1 MDNGT
6 KRTSWVCQK
15 ANGTAMC
22 LMSMLLGLLLCVVS
36 CQKDDTLTS
45 EKEGTVSLLVN
56 LGTPQLSVSSRGVSD
71 DPKNEQNTW
80 TNWDLLVDGSRFYRV
95 TMLIVD
101 SNNQLVA
108 IKDWNDIANSL
119 PTHVSTTL
127 TGLQSNTT
135 YRMIV
140 VANYSSYDTWGG
152 LTAFPDIA
160 NLTVGS
166 NVSSTITNLNNYQL
180 PNAGTD
186 YVAAKQPQP
195 LSLVQEFTT
204 PTSGQMEVEGE
215 LVRTYARFR
224 IEIANRSEKYKL
236 TVNDLALGSATSKFG
251 YRTEPLLMVDDDQIP
266 VSDGN
271 LSVSSTDAMTPFTA
285 LEVPTLNDASGNS
298 KVAFDAYIY
307 ECKNTAGFEY
317 SLNVGYPIST
327 TTTKTVYQ
335 KGTGTTSPSS
345 GLYMI
350 GYGSNNYYLMANGTS
365 LTGTQIASN
374 VTELDATQYE
384 QVIWEVTMSGNSI
397 QIKSV
402 HDDKYI
408 NISQRLSTPT
418 VIISLSERLPA
429 GLMGLFL
436 RLDKGIASVCTDFLE
451 EFLTGISGSL
461 PSLRIKIA
469 AKGVLVSLRMP
480 FYITVEGRAGCPLE
494 YLELQCHG
502 TCPCHSSVIH
512 LILLPFQM
520 RDRLIQQSD
529 DIVHGLQERYA
540 REVHRFINVNRMV
553 QPWNAS
559 DIAKH
564 IEI

>member
-180 PNAGTD
+180 PNADTD
-186 YVAAKQPQP
+186 YIAAKQPQP

-204 PTSGQMEVEGE
+204 PASGQMEVEGE

-266 VSDGN
+266 ASDGN

-307 ECKNTAGFEY
+307 ECKNTSGFEY

-327 TTTKTVYQ
+327 TTTKTVYEK
-335 KGTGTTSPSS
+335 KGTGTTKPSS
-345 GLYMI
+345 GLYYMI
-350 GYGSNNYYLMANGTS
+350 GYGSNNYYLTADGTS
-365 LTGTQIASN
+365 LTGTRIASN

-384 QVIWEVTMSGNSI
+384 QVIWKVTMSGNSI
-397 QIKSV
+397 QIMSV
-402 HDDKYI
+402 LDDKYI
-408 NISQRLSTPT
+408 NISSSSVSLGSSSSLVWDSNYRIYKSISNGLWETPYYIYANNTSVRSSSRNSTSFTFYEVTKTTDEDTTGGGATKEVVVPLETIIDGVATPT
-418 VIISLSERLPA
+418 HIIR
-429 GLMGLFL
+429 
-436 RLDKGIASVCTDFLE
+436 RND
-451 EFLTGISGSL
+451 
-461 PSLRIKIA
+461 
-469 AKGVLVSLRMP
+469 
-480 FYITVEGRAGCPLE
+480 
-494 YLELQCHG
+494 
-502 TCPCHSSVIH
+502 
-512 LILLPFQM
+512 
-520 RDRLIQQSD
+520 
-529 DIVHGLQERYA
+529 
-540 REVHRFINVNRMV
+540 FINVLVTVSYNENTGTIDFYV
-553 QPWNAS
+553 KDWETGGGDVEFN
-559 DIAKH
+559 
-564 IEI
+564 